1 MVGIL
6 IIYFSKL
13 LKNYNIKQ
21 NFTFLKVQE
30 ALFIVFS
37 NSWLSGS
44 GFFSQIVMTGEERIF
59 LLRNTWF
66 LSLGMKN
73 SSRNFVLHLTYLI
86 WIDLI
91 YYCIFEDIFKIY
103 QDRISFS
110 GQSKASQKHC
120 LADCWVVRTSQLGN
134 NLSNI

>member
-59 LLRNTWF
+59 LLRNT
-66 LSLGMKN
+66 
-73 SSRNFVLHLTYLI
+73 
-86 WIDLI
+86 
-91 YYCIFEDIFKIY
+91 
-103 QDRISFS
+103 
-110 GQSKASQKHC
+110 
-120 LADCWVVRTSQLGN
+120 
-134 NLSNI
+134 